1 MAQDYQRQYRAP
13 QHSALEQNQLV
24 EKLSA
29 VLQETHARNESEDML
44 QEENVSIDLAALFF
58 KILSKIHYVIIAA
71 VLCTIL
77 AGVYAEYG
85 VVPVYRATSKLYIV
99 NSSGVQ
105 VSVSDLQIASTLTR
119 DYLEVFNNWVV
130 HEKVIEKLDL
140 KDEYSYSKLQSMIS
154 VKNPE
159 GTRLLY
165 ISATH
170 PDPQM
175 AMDLANAYAEA
186 AQEFIYNVMEREEP
200 NEFAPALLPTTPEG
214 MGRTRYMLLGFIGGA
229 ALVVVVIMM
238 MFLLDDRPHTP
249 DDITQM
255 AGIPTLA
262 VVPRA
267 QNMPKRHKRVIKHKE
282 GRKG

>member
-1 MAQDYQRQYRAP
+1 
-13 QHSALEQNQLV
+13 
-24 EKLSA
+24 
-29 VLQETHARNESEDML
+29 
-44 QEENVSIDLAALFF
+44 
-58 KILSKIHYVIIAA
+58 
-71 VLCTIL
+71 
-77 AGVYAEYG
+77 
-85 VVPVYRATSKLYIV
+85 
-99 NSSGVQ
+99 
-105 VSVSDLQIASTLTR
+105 
-119 DYLEVFNNWVV
+119 V

-175 AMDLANAYAEA
+175 AMKLANAYAEA